1 MESLGFVVDEKGIRP
16 SQQRREA
23 RAIEETLPGEPNPH
37 LDRRTADPIQR
48 IKEVFFESHNEDK
61 VLETISP
68 EAGNKTRH
76 TSAESN
82 TAAALERIC
91 DSTQDNVTSGADST
105 KQFHLATD
113 APENGTRGVLHCGAS
128 CLIDT
133 DIVLNVQETIPG
145 VFDQSDMWKNMNSN
159 DFTENE
165 FVLGSGE
172 IRSTPTTQCKLW
184 AMHNCDAQS
193 YSTVSYWDPSSVSF
207 QKIPSEAISR
217 PGSMDQDLYPPTTTI
232 DSSWMENPVE
242 VQFNLQGEGFNMAT
256 NEAIPMLDLK
266 QGTLI
271 YEDQMAIDDGSK
283 LYCTPGSSFFTPT
296 SSPYYDGS
304 SPAVSGACSF
314 SPSYSPLDNR
324 TAMMI
329 SAESSS
335 VASGPMT
342 LLPRTDISINQSRNS
357 CASPSSRNHNHRYAP
372 YRLEGSSLEQCSQ
385 VTANTSPS
393 RKPVQHGHQ
402 ARRDDNNSRQNFNS
416 DHSFP
421 ANGATPL
428 SSNYL
433 NLQAMQEAPL
443 ILSSIPVYQRDNMLL
458 PTQLSSQ
465 TAQQHPWQTDVKFAP
480 PQPLLSHGLSR
491 MLQSNGDAACLNGH
505 YTDLSDPPELYAALR
520 EEQIPPP
527 SEDMNPEDPEMIP
540 CEQELRFE
548 GDLYTPRWV
557 RGRGNKREGWCGIC
571 KPGRWLGLKSS
582 AFWYDK
588 LFSHG
593 ISAATGSSFQEPQ
606 QKRRMDG
613 KPDVWEGLCGS
624 CEQWIALV
632 SSKEKRTTWFR
643 HAYKCH
649 THLK

>member
-1 MESLGFVVDEKGIRP
+1 
-16 SQQRREA
+16 
-23 RAIEETLPGEPNPH
+23 
-37 LDRRTADPIQR
+37 
-48 IKEVFFESHNEDK
+48 
-61 VLETISP
+61 
-68 EAGNKTRH
+68 
-76 TSAESN
+76 
-82 TAAALERIC
+82 
-91 DSTQDNVTSGADST
+91 
-105 KQFHLATD
+105 
-113 APENGTRGVLHCGAS
+113 
-128 CLIDT
+128 
-133 DIVLNVQETIPG
+133 
-145 VFDQSDMWKNMNSN
+145 MNSN

-165 FVLGSGE
+165 SVLGSGE

-193 YSTVSYWDPSSVSF
+193 YSTVSYWDPPSVSL
-207 QKIPSEAISR
+207 QQIPSEAISR
-217 PGSMDQDLYPPTTTI
+217 PGSMDQDLYPPTTTN

-242 VQFNLQGEGFNMAT
+242 VRFNLHGEGFNMAT

-283 LYCTPGSSFFTPT
+283 LC
-296 SSPYYDGS
+296 
-304 SPAVSGACSF
+304 
-314 SPSYSPLDNR
+314 SPSDNR
-324 TAMMI
+324 TAMMF

-342 LLPRTDISINQSRNS
+342 LLPRTDLPMSQSRNS

-372 YRLEGSSLEQCSQ
+372 YRLEGSRLEQCSQ
-385 VTANTSPS
+385 VTANTSAS

-402 ARRDDNNSRQNFNS
+402 ARPDDNNSHQDFNS

-428 SSNYL
+428 SSNYF
-433 NLQAMQEAPL
+433 NLQVMQEAPL
-443 ILSSIPVYQRDNMLL
+443 ILSSIPVYHRGNMLI
-458 PTQLSSQ
+458 PTQLSSL
-465 TAQQHPWQTDVKFAP
+465 TAQQHPWQTDVNTFAP
-480 PQPLLSHGLSR
+480 PQPLLSRGLSR
-491 MLQSNGDAACLNGH
+491 ILQSNGDAACLNGH
-505 YTDLSDPPELYAALR
+505 YIDLSDPPELYAALR

-527 SEDMNPEDPEMIP
+527 PEDMNPEDPDMIP
-540 CEQELRFE
+540 CEQELSFE

-557 RGRGNKREGWCGIC
+557 RGHGNKREGWCGIC
-571 KPGRWLGLKSS
+571 KPGRWLVLKSS

-588 LFSHG
+588 SFSHG

-613 KPDVWEGLCGS
+613 NPDVWEGLCGS

-632 SSKEKRTTWFR
+632 SSKKKGTTWFR

-649 THLK
+649 AHLKVKGTSKRRREGGSARGFDQAPRLNTTSATHGNDWKMDRIKPALPENAAGFPPCVS

>member
-1 MESLGFVVDEKGIRP
+1 M
-16 SQQRREA
+16 
-23 RAIEETLPGEPNPH
+23 
-37 LDRRTADPIQR
+37 
-48 IKEVFFESHNEDK
+48 
-61 VLETISP
+61 IS
-68 EAGNKTRH
+68 
-76 TSAESN
+76 
-82 TAAALERIC
+82 
-91 DSTQDNVTSGADST
+91 
-105 KQFHLATD
+105 
-113 APENGTRGVLHCGAS
+113 
-128 CLIDT
+128 
-133 DIVLNVQETIPG
+133 
-145 VFDQSDMWKNMNSN
+145 MNSN

-165 FVLGSGE
+165 SVLGSGE

-193 YSTVSYWDPSSVSF
+193 YSTVSYWDPPSVSL
-207 QKIPSEAISR
+207 QQIPSEAISR
-217 PGSMDQDLYPPTTTI
+217 PGSMDQDLYPPTTTN
-232 DSSWMENPVE
+232 DSPWMENPVE

-283 LYCTPGSSFFTPT
+283 LYCTSGSSSFTPT

-304 SPAVSGACSF
+304 SPAASGAYYF
-314 SPSYSPLDNR
+314 SPSYSPSDNR
-324 TAMMI
+324 TAMMF
-329 SAESSS
+329 SAESLS

-342 LLPRTDISINQSRNS
+342 LLPRTDLPMSQSRNS

-372 YRLEGSSLEQCSQ
+372 YRLEGSRLEQCSQ
-385 VTANTSPS
+385 VTANTSAS

-402 ARRDDNNSRQNFNS
+402 ARADDNNSHQNFNS

-428 SSNYL
+428 SSNYFK
-433 NLQAMQEAPL
+433 LQAMQETPL
-443 ILSSIPVYQRDNMLL
+443 ILSSNPVYHRGNMLI
-458 PTQLSSQ
+458 PTQLSSL
-465 TAQQHPWQTDVKFAP
+465 TAQQHPWQADVNNFAA

-491 MLQSNGDAACLNGH
+491 ILQSNGDAACLNGH
-505 YTDLSDPPELYAALR
+505 YIDLSDPPELYAALR

-527 SEDMNPEDPEMIP
+527 PEDMNPEDPDMIP
-540 CEQELRFE
+540 CEQELSFE

-557 RGRGNKREGWCGIC
+557 RGHGNKREGWCGIC
-571 KPGRWLGLKSS
+571 KPGRWLVLKSS

-588 LFSHG
+588 SFSHG

-613 KPDVWEGLCGS
+613 NPDVWEGLCGS

-632 SSKEKRTTWFR
+632 SSKKKGTTWFR

-649 THLK
+649 THLKVKGTSKRRREGGSARGFDQAPRLNTTSATHGNDWKMDRIKPALPENATGFPPCVS